1 MTEIII
7 PKEDETSHGRET
19 QKNGQ
24 RINRKI
30 KRTNGV
36 HAVTNFI
43 RVTCIDA
50 N

>member
-19 QKNGQ
+19 QTEKEST
-24 RINRKI
+24 RKSNR
-30 KRTNGV
+30 V

-43 RVTCIDA
+43 RVTCIDV